1 MSKKIT
7 TGVEKAYYAIL
18 KEDGVTPKYGTVH
31 YLPGLREISVA
42 AKEEQ
47 ATIYAENRLYDSENS
62 LGEIEVT
69 LDFASIDTA
78 DYAALFGKKI
88 AKNGGIIESSSDQP
102 PYIVLMVEKTLSG
115 GVKEYLTLF
124 KGKLAIPEDKAKTK
138 EGIIESSSDQPPY
151 IVLMV
156 EKTLSGG
163 VKEYLTLFK
172 GKLAIPEDKAKTKE
186 GKTEYQTMSL
196 NGIFMPLDNGIW
208 KHSVKTTDEGFNAK
222 THAESWGKTV
232 LLPSTEAVE
241 KLTVTGDPEDNATG
255 VAKNKTITLT
265 FNNPITQYTVSLL
278 KNDFTVVDSNISINE
293 ANKVITIDPK
303 ADLAGSTKYA
313 VMVNGVKDIYGQVL
327 ENSIIDF
334 TTAP

>member
-138 EGIIESSSDQPPY
+138 EG
-151 IVLMV
+151 
-156 EKTLSGG
+156 
-163 VKEYLTLFK
+163 
-172 GKLAIPEDKAKTKE
+172 
-186 GKTEYQTMSL
+186 KTEYQTMSL
-196 NGIFMPLDNGIW
+196 NGIFMPLDNGMW
-208 KHSVKTTDEGFNAK
+208 KHSVKTTDEGFDAK
-222 THAESWGKTV
+222 THAESLGKTV

-241 KLTVTGDPEDNATG
+241 KLTVTGDTEDNATG

-265 FNNPITQYTVSLL
+265 FNNAITQFTVSLL

-293 ANKVITIDPK
+293 TKKVITIDPK
-303 ADLAGSTKYA
+303 SDLTGTTKYA

-327 ENSIIDF
+327 ADTIIDF
-334 TTAP
+334 TTIA

>member
-138 EGIIESSSDQPPY
+138 EG
-151 IVLMV
+151 
-156 EKTLSGG
+156 
-163 VKEYLTLFK
+163 
-172 GKLAIPEDKAKTKE
+172 
-186 GKTEYQTMSL
+186 KTEYQTMSL
-196 NGIFMPLDNGIW
+196 NGIFMPLDNGMW
-208 KHSVKTTDEGFNAK
+208 KHSVKTTDEGFNAT
-222 THAESWGKTV
+222 THAENWGKTV
-232 LLPSTEAVE
+232 LLPSTEEVE
-241 KLTVTGDPEDNATG
+241 KLTITGDPEDNASN

-265 FNNPITQYTVSLL
+265 FNNAITQFTVSLL

-293 ANKVITIDPK
+293 TKKVITIDPK
-303 ADLAGSTKYA
+303 ADLTGSTKYA

-327 ENSIIDF
+327 ADTIIDF
-334 TTAP
+334 TTIE

>member
-62 LGEIEVT
+62 LGESEVT
-69 LDFASIDTA
+69 LDFASIETA

-88 AKNGGIIESSSDQP
+88 AKNG
-102 PYIVLMVEKTLSG
+102 
-115 GVKEYLTLF
+115 
-124 KGKLAIPEDKAKTK
+124 
-138 EGIIESSSDQPPY
+138 GIIESSSDQPPY

-196 NGIFMPLDNGIW
+196 NGIFMPLDNGMW
-208 KHSVKTTDEGFNAK
+208 KHSVKTTDEGFDAT
-222 THAESWGKTV
+222 THAENWGKTV
-232 LLPSTEAVE
+232 LLPSTEEVE
-241 KLTVTGDPEDNATG
+241 KLTITGDPEDNASN

-265 FNNPITQYTVSLL
+265 FNNAITQFTVSLL

-293 ANKVITIDPK
+293 TKKVITIDPK
-303 ADLAGSTKYA
+303 ADLTGSTKYA

-327 ENSIIDF
+327 ADKIIDF
-334 TTAP
+334 TTVA

>member
-138 EGIIESSSDQPPY
+138 EG
-151 IVLMV
+151 
-156 EKTLSGG
+156 
-163 VKEYLTLFK
+163 
-172 GKLAIPEDKAKTKE
+172 
-186 GKTEYQTMSL
+186 KTEYQTMSL

-265 FNNPITQYTVSLL
+265 FNNAITQFTVSLL

-293 ANKVITIDPK
+293 TKKVITIDPK
-303 ADLAGSTKYA
+303 SDLAGTTKYA

-327 ENSIIDF
+327 ADTIIDF
-334 TTAP
+334 TTVA

>member
-124 KGKLAIPEDKAKTK
+124 KGKI
-138 EGIIESSSDQPPY
+138 
-151 IVLMV
+151 
-156 EKTLSGG
+156 
-163 VKEYLTLFK
+163 
-172 GKLAIPEDKAKTKE
+172 AIPEDKAKTKE

-208 KHSVKTTDEGFNAK
+208 RHSVKTTDEGFNAK

>member
-138 EGIIESSSDQPPY
+138 EG
-151 IVLMV
+151 
-156 EKTLSGG
+156 
-163 VKEYLTLFK
+163 
-172 GKLAIPEDKAKTKE
+172 
-186 GKTEYQTMSL
+186 KTEYQTMSL
-196 NGIFMPLDNGIW
+196 NGIFMPLDNGMW
-208 KHSVKTTDEGFNAK
+208 KHSVKTTDEGFDAT
-222 THAESWGKTV
+222 THAENWGKTV
-232 LLPSTEAVE
+232 LLPSTEEVE
-241 KLTVTGDPEDNATG
+241 KLTITGDPEDNASN

-265 FNNPITQYTVSLL
+265 FNNAITQFTVSLL

-293 ANKVITIDPK
+293 TKKVITIDPK
-303 ADLAGSTKYA
+303 SDLTGTTKYA

-327 ENSIIDF
+327 ADTIIDF
-334 TTAP
+334 TTIA

>member
-18 KEDGVTPKYGTVH
+18 EQDGAVPRYGAVK
-31 YLPGLREISVA
+31 YLPGLREISVTA
-42 AKEEQ
+42 NEEQ

-88 AKNGGIIESSSDQP
+88 AKSGGIIESSNDQP
-102 PYIVLMVEKTLSG
+102 PYIALMVEKTLSG
-115 GVKEYLTLF
+115 E
-124 KGKLAIPEDKAKTK
+124 
-138 EGIIESSSDQPPY
+138 
-151 IVLMV
+151 
-156 EKTLSGG
+156 

-196 NGIFMPLDNGIW
+196 NGLFMPLDNGIW
-208 KHSVKTTDEGFNAK
+208 KHSVKTTDEGFDSK
-222 THAESWGKTV
+222 THAQSWGKTV

-241 KLTVTGDPEDNATG
+241 KLTITGDPTDNATE

>member
-138 EGIIESSSDQPPY
+138 EG
-151 IVLMV
+151 
-156 EKTLSGG
+156 
-163 VKEYLTLFK
+163 
-172 GKLAIPEDKAKTKE
+172 
-186 GKTEYQTMSL
+186 KTEYQTMSL

-265 FNNPITQYTVSLL
+265 FNNAITQFTVSLL

-293 ANKVITIDPK
+293 TKKVITIDPK
-303 ADLAGSTKYA
+303 ADLTGSTKYA

-327 ENSIIDF
+327 ADTIIDF
-334 TTAP
+334 TTIE

>member
-88 AKNGGIIESSSDQP
+88 AKNG
-102 PYIVLMVEKTLSG
+102 
-115 GVKEYLTLF
+115 
-124 KGKLAIPEDKAKTK
+124 
-138 EGIIESSSDQPPY
+138 GIIESSSDQPPY